1 MGKFD
6 SIGGVGLM
14 GYISP
19 MDTRDTYA
27 VTDPVYGIDGL
38 RNVGTL
44 SELDQIPF
52 ERRRAGMIVG
62 VGGGESYYKLKNISI
77 WKYDLSDWDELTLK
91 RSFSNK
97 EVPQGDVDGVNTIF
111 FLNNKPLTDS
121 EHIFLNGLLMDSG
134 DDYAIDENK
143 IIFDYPPPLNSK
155 LKCSYQ
161 Y

>member
-1 MGKFD
+1 MSKFD

-14 GYISP
+14 GYLSP

-38 RNVGTL
+38 RNVGTI

-62 VGGGESYYKLKNISI
+62 VGGGEVYYKLKNISI
-77 WKYDLSDWDELTLK
+77 WQYDISDWDELILK
-91 RSFSNK
+91 RNFSNK
-97 EVPQGDVDGVNTIF
+97 EVPQGDVDGVNSIF
-111 FLNNKPLTDS
+111 FLNQVPLENS
-121 EHIFLNGLLMDSG
+121 EHLYLNGLLVDEG
-134 DDYAIDENK
+134 DDYFIEGNK
-143 IIFDYPPPLNSK
+143 ISFSYPPPIDSK